1 MKKKN
6 INKGKIVI
14 YKPKSGDIEL
24 RIKLENETVW
34 LTQKQM
40 ATLFNKGIPTVN
52 EHIKNIYKEKEVDS
66 NSTIRKFRIVQTEGE
81 RQVKRDIEF
90 YNLDVIISV
99 GYRVNSKRGT
109 QFRIWATT
117 ILKNHL
123 LDGFTV
129 NEKRLQEQDTK
140 IKELQEKVTLL
151 SRIKSIESVSEEA
164 RGIIELMQEFSQALN
179 ILDDY
184 DHQKLEI
191 PSGTKKLTYKLTY
204 KKANILVEQMRK
216 PLKEFPLFGKEKD
229 EGFKSSLGALYQT
242 IGKKDVYPGVEEKA
256 AHLLYFVVKNHS
268 FVDGNKRIASTLFA
282 YFLKRN
288 GLLTCKNGLNRINN
302 GTLAA
307 LTLMIAVSNP
317 LEKDTMIKVILN
329 LLDLS
334 P

>member
-1 MKKKN
+1 M
-6 INKGKIVI
+6 
-14 YKPKSGDIEL
+14 
-24 RIKLENETVW
+24 
-34 LTQKQM
+34 Q
-40 ATLFNKGIPTVN
+40 FNKGIPTVN
-52 EHIKNIYKEKEVDS
+52 EHIKNIYKEKEVDR
-66 NSTIRKFRIVQTEGE
+66 NSTIRKFRIVQAEGE

-117 ILKNHL
+117 ILKKHL

-140 IKELQEKVTLL
+140 IKQLQEKVTLL

-204 KKANILVEQMRK
+204 KKANLLVEQMRK
-216 PLKEFPLFGKEKD
+216 SLKGFPLFGKEKD

-242 IGKKDVYPGVEEKA
+242 IGKKDV
-256 AHLLYFVVKNHS
+256 
-268 FVDGNKRIASTLFA
+268 
-282 YFLKRN
+282 
-288 GLLTCKNGLNRINN
+288 
-302 GTLAA
+302 
-307 LTLMIAVSNP
+307 
-317 LEKDTMIKVILN
+317 
-329 LLDLS
+329 
-334 P
+334 